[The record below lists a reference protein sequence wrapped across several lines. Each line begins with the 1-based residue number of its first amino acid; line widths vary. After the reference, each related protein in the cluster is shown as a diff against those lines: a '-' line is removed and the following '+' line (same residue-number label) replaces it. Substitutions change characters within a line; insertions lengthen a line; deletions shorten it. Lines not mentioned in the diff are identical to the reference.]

1 MANFDAVIAAV
12 ILLLALVVPVFTSS
26 RMLNATQFKLVPLT
40 PRRVGVMVVL
50 SSLLS
55 WALLLLIL
63 WLGTNVWMRSTDPV
77 SAVIGSA
84 GALIFVLTVTLTS
97 HIAAQSSEILFHTPR
112 TQAVKTL
119 LGWLLLISAAP
130 LIIFVFTSGGFVGF
144 AAMLTEIGKVVEFT
158 PLGAA
163 LSATDSYVTGGVVP
177 ALIKLG
183 VALLTLVILGYVWLR
198 QVRFTFTFSPK
209 PGAEPL
215 TKSGLGWFERF
226 PSTPTGV
233 IGARSVTY
241 WMRDPRYRL
250 SFAAVP
256 VVVVVAMLAMFIA
269 GAPVTL
275 VWVMPLTVV
284 SFFLGWSIHNDV
296 ATDSTAI
303 WMHVASNTPGRAD
316 RLGRLTP
323 ILLAGIP
330 LIIVGS
336 TLSIALMG
344 DWRPLPAVIGVSASL
359 LLTSAGVSSFASA
372 RWPYPTSRPGES
384 LFVQPQYAGFGA
396 GKVQT
401 FTVLITIALALPA
414 LVTGFIGIGTENLV
428 LQLVSLVLGLAGGA
442 TVLYFGLKL
451 GADAFNQEGPELIAL
466 SQIFD

>member
-1 MANFDAVIAAV
+1 MVIPFFRLRLTLFVNAIRIRSRMDALRLWGYVATLLIAAASVWLAIVLADTKNFAMGNFDAVAGSV
-12 ILLLALVVPVFTSS
+12 VLLLAFVVPIFTSS
-26 RMLNATQFKLVPLT
+26 RMLSASQFKLFPIT
-40 PRRVGVMVVL
+40 ARRVGVYVVL

-55 WALLLLIL
+55 WGSLLLTI
-63 WLGTNVWMRSTDPV
+63 WLAANVWMRSTDPV
-77 SAVIGSA
+77 SAVIGSL
-84 GALIFVLTVTLTS
+84 GALIFLVTVTLVS
-97 HIAAQSSEILFHTPR
+97 HMTAQASELVFHTPR

-119 LGWLLLISAAP
+119 LGWLFLISAAP
-130 LIIFVFTSGGFVGF
+130 LAIFLFTSGGIAGL
-144 AAMLTEIGKVVEFT
+144 AATLTEVGKVVEFT

-163 LSATDSYVTGGVVP
+163 LSATDSYTSDGLVP

-183 VALLTLVILGYVWLR
+183 IALLTLAALGYLWLR
-198 QVRFTFTFSPK
+198 QVEFAFTFSAK
-209 PGAEPL
+209 PGQQPL

-269 GAPVTL
+269 GAPSTL
-275 VWVMPLTVV
+275 IWVMPLAVV
-284 SFFLGWSIHNDV
+284 SFFLGWSIHNDI

-303 WMHVASNTPGRAD
+303 WMHVASNTPGSAD

-344 DWRPLPAVIGVSASL
+344 DWRPLPAVV
-359 LLTSAGVSSFASA
+359 
-372 RWPYPTSRPGES
+372 
-384 LFVQPQYAGFGA
+384 
-396 GKVQT
+396 
-401 FTVLITIALALPA
+401 
-414 LVTGFIGIGTENLV
+414 GI
-428 LQLVSLVLGLAGGA
+428 S
-442 TVLYFGLKL
+442 
-451 GADAFNQEGPELIAL
+451 
-466 SQIFD
+466 